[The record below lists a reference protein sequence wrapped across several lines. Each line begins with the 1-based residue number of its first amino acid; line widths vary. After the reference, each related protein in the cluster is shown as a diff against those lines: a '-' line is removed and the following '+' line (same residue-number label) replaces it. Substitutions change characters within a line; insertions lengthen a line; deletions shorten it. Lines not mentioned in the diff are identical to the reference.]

1 MQTQPPIT
9 LTRPD
14 FDRLNDLLERAGASV
29 RHLLLDRLEEEVRR
43 ADVVEPSGA
52 HGVVSLGNRV
62 VYENLESGQRRAV
75 VLVAPEDAR
84 AGTEFL
90 SVLSPIGCSLIGLKQ
105 GDTFVWD
112 DGPRRWRLQVVSVFK
127 SPSQSQNPTPPRGR
141 ETPEPR

>member
-14 FDRLNDLLERAGASV
+14 FDRLNSLLDRAGASV

-43 ADVVEPSGA
+43 ADVVDPSQA
-52 HGVVSLGNRV
+52 VGVVSLGHRV
-62 VYENLESGQRRAV
+62 VYENLESKQRREV

-105 GDTFVWD
+105 GDTFAWD
-112 DGPRRWRLQVVSVFK
+112 DGPRRWRLQVISV
-127 SPSQSQNPTPPRGR
+127 RR
-141 ETPEPR
+141 D

>member
-14 FDRLNDLLERAGASV
+14 FDRLNHLLQRAGASV

-43 ADVVEPSGA
+43 ADVVEPSA
-52 HGVVSLGNRV
+52 AKGVVSLGHRV
-62 VYENLESGQRRAV
+62 VYENLESGQRREV
-75 VLVAPEDAR
+75 VLVAPEDAH

-112 DGPRRWRLQVVSVFK
+112 DGPRRWRLQVVLVS
-127 SPSQSQNPTPPRGR
+127 
-141 ETPEPR
+141 

>member
-1 MQTQPPIT
+1 MLTQPPIT

-14 FDRLNDLLERAGASV
+14 FDRLNSLLERAGASV

-43 ADVVEPSGA
+43 ASVVEPSKA
-52 HGVVSLGNRV
+52 VGVVSLGHRV
-62 VYENLESGQRRAV
+62 VYENLESKQRREV

-105 GDTFVWD
+105 GDTFAWD
-112 DGPRRWRLQVVSVFK
+112 DGPRRWRLQVISV
-127 SPSQSQNPTPPRGR
+127 RR
-141 ETPEPR
+141 D